1 MLEVVVISEG
11 QRREILLLVFG
22 AYLQSNETWNTT
34 HEFNKVIKTAYF

>member
-22 AYLQSNETWNTT
+22 FGAYLQSNETRGILLMNL
-34 HEFNKVIKTAYF
+34 IK